1 MPEVQTIVTTLQ
13 PLVGRCVGSV
23 RVLRGD
29 VVRGEPV
36 DFGKFAKGRKIR
48 AIRRQAKR
56 IIFDLGGERRI
67 QFHLGMTGQLTVC
80 KRSHPLQK
88 HTHLRI
94 GIAGTKDELRFR
106 DVRRF
111 GGVWLL
117 NDWQVDDQGAASFSL
132 RESSQGEND
141 TLAGRSRRLKPAAPW
156 DSRGLGP
163 LGPDALEI
171 TLRKFRRLLRRNRQ
185 VKALLLDQAAIGG
198 LGNIYVDESLYKA
211 RVHPLTRAAELGG
224 EQVRKLHG
232 AMRRTLRWAD
242 SGTTYVYYADIHLIN
257 ASGHEVATFFDWD
270 TTPES
275 DYTTWTEGRTTATI
289 DYTLISIGPAT
300 LDVPFTSVVKAG
312 RFDSGVYRTDVNQT
326 QSGFIPERTAGE
338 LQSVLQYATGADNKE
353 GAVLVI

>member
-1 MPEVQTIVTTLQ
+1 MPELPEVQTIVTTLQ
-13 PLVGRCVGSV
+13 PLVGRCVGTV

-29 VVRGEPV
+29 IVRGEAV

-80 KRSHPLQK
+80 KRSHALQK

-117 NDWQVDDQGAASFSL
+117 NDSHVNDQGAAGGMKSRLVGSL

-171 TLRKFRRLLRRNRQ
+171 TLREFRRLLCRNRQ
-185 VKALLLDQAAIGG
+185 IKALLLDQTAIGG

-211 RVHPLTRAAELGG
+211 RVHPLTKAAELGA
-224 EQVRKLHG
+224 EQIKKLHG
-232 AMRRTLRWAD
+232 AMRRTLHSA
-242 SGTTYVYYADIHLIN
+242 I
-257 ASGHEVATFFDWD
+257 
-270 TTPES
+270 
-275 DYTTWTEGRTTATI
+275 
-289 DYTLISIGPAT
+289 
-300 LDVPFTSVVKAG
+300 KAG
-312 RFDSGVYRTDVNQT
+312 GSTIRDYRTPNGERGWFQT
-326 QSGFIPERTAGE
+326 RHQVYGREGQPCRRCKAPIERIQAAGRSSHICPNCQQIE
-338 LQSVLQYATGADNKE
+338 K
-353 GAVLVI
+353 

>member
-1 MPEVQTIVTTLQ
+1 MPELPEVQTIVTTLQ

-29 VVRGEPV
+29 IVRGEPV
-36 DFGKFAKGRKIR
+36 EFGKFAKGRKIR

-94 GIAGTKDELRFR
+94 GIAGTNDELRFR

-117 NDWQVDDQGAASFSL
+117 NGAQGSDQGAAGFSL
-132 RESSQGEND
+132 RESSNTQSARR
-141 TLAGRSRRLKPAAPW
+141 TGRSRRLKPAAPW
-156 DSRGLGP
+156 ESRGLGP

-171 TLRKFRRLLRRNRQ
+171 KLRAFRQLLQRDRQ
-185 VKALLLDQAAIGG
+185 IKALLLDQTAIGG

-211 RVHPLTRAAELGG
+211 RIHPLTRAAELGG
-224 EQVRKLHG
+224 EQVKKLHG
-232 AMRRTLRWAD
+232 TMRRTLHSAIRAGG
-242 SGTTYVYYADIHLIN
+242 STI
-257 ASGHEVATFFDWD
+257 
-270 TTPES
+270 S
-275 DYTTWTEGRTTATI
+275 DYRTPNGERGWFQTRHQVYCREGQPCRRCQAPI
-289 DYTLISIGPAT
+289 ERIQA
-300 LDVPFTSVVKAG
+300 AG
-312 RFDSGVYRTDVNQT
+312 RSSHVCPNCQR
-326 QSGFIPERTAGE
+326 R
-338 LQSVLQYATGADNKE
+338 
-353 GAVLVI
+353 AV

>member
-1 MPEVQTIVTTLQ
+1 MPELPEVQTIVTTLQ
-13 PLVGRCVGSV
+13 PLVGRRVGIV

-29 VVRGEPV
+29 IVRGEPV

-80 KRSHPLQK
+80 KRSHALQK

-117 NDWQVDDQGAASFSL
+117 NG
-132 RESSQGEND
+132 N
-141 TLAGRSRRLKPAAPW
+141 LATSRNT
-156 DSRGLGP
+156 RGLGP

-171 TLRKFRRLLRRNRQ
+171 TLREFRRLLHRNRQ
-185 VKALLLDQAAIGG
+185 VKALLLDQTAIGG

-211 RVHPLTRAAELGG
+211 RVHPLTKAAELGG
-224 EQVRKLHG
+224 EQVKKLHG
-232 AMRRTLRWAD
+232 AMRRTLHSAIRAGGSTIRDYRTPNGERGWFQ
-242 SGTTYVYYADIHLIN
+242 TRHQVY
-257 ASGHEVATFFDWD
+257 GR
-270 TTPES
+270 
-275 DYTTWTEGRTTATI
+275 EGQPCRRCKAPI
-289 DYTLISIGPAT
+289 ERIQA
-300 LDVPFTSVVKAG
+300 AG
-312 RFDSGVYRTDVNQT
+312 RSSHICPNCQ
-326 QSGFIPERTAGE
+326 QIE
-338 LQSVLQYATGADNKE
+338 K
-353 GAVLVI
+353 